1 MMSFGLKSKFLIS
14 AVFLALLSAV
24 AAWQGWIPS
33 SQAKSKT
40 TENPTTTATVENVES
55 KLLLSGEVA
64 PAFQVEVKPE
74 VGGKIRKI
82 HVLPGQTVSR
92 GDKLVTIDDTDI
104 LTEKASAETEIEGA
118 SLAVEKNR
126 GNYVR
131 AQALFD
137 QKLISKEVFANL
149 EADFKISE
157 NTLEK
162 AQRKLQIVKDR
173 LNKTTILSP
182 ADGTILDV
190 NVNEGQVVVGAASVN
205 SGTVLMLFADLSR
218 LLINA
223 HVNQMDAG
231 RLSVGQKMTIR
242 LADDDSENIEAN
254 IEFIAP
260 IATVKNN
267 IKGFEVQAVIQEN
280 QTRLKPGM
288 SVSMDVPIA
297 HADQVV
303 TVPVAAV
310 FKEKD
315 QKVVYVRKG
324 GAVQR
329 RIVSVG
335 ITDMSRAEI
344 KAGLEEGEEILLIDP
359 ATLPPGKS

>member
-1 MMSFGLKSKFLIS
+1 MD
-14 AVFLALLSAV
+14 AVE
-24 AAWQGWIPS
+24 P
-33 SQAKSKT
+33 
-40 TENPTTTATVENVES
+40 
-55 KLLLSGEVA
+55 KLLLSGEVT

-74 VGGKIRKI
+74 VGGKVKQI
-82 HVLPGQTVSR
+82 HVIPGQTVSK
-92 GDKLVTIDDTDI
+92 GDALVTIDDTDL

-118 SLAVEKNR
+118 SLAVDKTR
-126 GNYVR
+126 GNYDR
-131 AQALFD
+131 AHALFE

-162 AQRKLQIVKDR
+162 AQRKLQTVNDR
-173 LNKTTILSP
+173 LSKTRILAP
-182 ADGTILDV
+182 GDGTILDV

-205 SGTVLMLFADLSR
+205 SGTVLLLFADLSR

-231 RLSVGQKMTIR
+231 RLSVGQEMSIR
-242 LADDDSENIEAN
+242 FSDDDSTSFKAN

-267 IKGFEVQAVIQEN
+267 IKGFEVQAVIGEN
-280 QTRLKPGM
+280 QSRLKPGM
-288 SVSMDVPIA
+288 SVSMDVPVG
-297 HADQVV
+297 HADKVV

-310 FKEKD
+310 FKDKD

-324 GAVQR
+324 GEVTRRVVAV
-329 RIVSVG
+329 G
-335 ITDMSRAEI
+335 LTDMSRAEI
-344 KAGLEEGEEILLIDP
+344 KSGLEEGEEILLVDP
-359 ATLPPGKS
+359 GVLPHEKS

>member
-1 MMSFGLKSKFLIS
+1 LKLKILI
-14 AVFLALLSAV
+14 AAGILVLAFAG
-24 AAWQGWIPS
+24 WRGWIRLPEPKPT
-33 SQAKSKT
+33 AT
-40 TENPTTTATVENVES
+40 INPTATATVDDVEP
-55 KLLLSGEVA
+55 KLFLSGEIT
-64 PAFQVEVKPE
+64 PAFQVEVKSE
-74 VGGKIRKI
+74 VGGKVKKI
-82 HVLPGQTVSR
+82 SVVPGQSVSK
-92 GDKLVTIDDTDI
+92 GDELATIDDTDL

-118 SLAVEKNR
+118 NLAVQKTR
-126 GNYVR
+126 GNYDR
-131 AQALFD
+131 AHALFD

-162 AQRKLQIVKDR
+162 AKRKLQTVDDK
-173 LNKTTILSP
+173 LSKTRILSP
-182 ADGTILDV
+182 GTGTILDV

-205 SGTVLMLFADLSR
+205 SGTLLLLFADLSR

-231 RLSVGQKMTIR
+231 RLAVGQEMTIR
-242 LADDDSENIEAN
+242 LSDDEPEKIKAL

-260 IATVKNN
+260 VATVKNN

-280 QTRLKPGM
+280 HGRLKPGM
-288 SVSMDVPIA
+288 SVSMDVPVG
-297 HADQVV
+297 HASNVV

-324 GAVQR
+324 AAVQR
-329 RIVSVG
+329 RIIAVG
-335 ITDMSRAEI
+335 LTDMSKAEI
-344 KAGLEEGEEILLIDP
+344 KSGLAEGEEILLVDP
-359 ATLPPGKS
+359 TTLPPGKS

>member
-1 MMSFGLKSKFLIS
+1 M
-14 AVFLALLSAV
+14 
-24 AAWQGWIPS
+24 PDTN
-33 SQAKSKT
+33 SKT
-40 TENPTTTATVENVES
+40 SDNPTATATVENVEP
-55 KLLLSGEVA
+55 KLLLSGEIT

-74 VGGKIRKI
+74 VGGKVRKI
-82 HVLPGQTVSR
+82 YVVAGQTVSK

-104 LTEKASAETEIEGA
+104 LTEKASAETEIAGA
-118 SLAVEKNR
+118 SLSVEKTR
-126 GNYVR
+126 GNYAR
-131 AQALFD
+131 ARALFD

-162 AQRKLQIVKDR
+162 AQRKLEIVNDR
-173 LNKTTILSP
+173 LRKTTILSP
-182 ADGTILDV
+182 AAGTILDV
-190 NVNEGQVVVGAASVN
+190 MVNEGQVVVGAASVN

-231 RLSVGQKMTIR
+231 RLSVGQEMTIR
-242 LADDDSENIEAN
+242 FSDDESDKVKAG

-280 QTRLKPGM
+280 KGRLKPGM
-288 SVSMDVPIA
+288 SVSMDVPTG

-324 GAVQR
+324 EAVQR
-329 RIVSVG
+329 RVVAVG
-335 ITDMSRAEI
+335 LTDMSRAEI
-344 KAGLEEGEEILLIDP
+344 KSGLEEGEEILLVDP
-359 ATLPPGKS
+359 TALQPGKS

>member
-1 MMSFGLKSKFLIS
+1 M
-14 AVFLALLSAV
+14 
-24 AAWQGWIPS
+24 
-33 SQAKSKT
+33 
-40 TENPTTTATVENVES
+40 ENLES
-55 KLLLSGEVA
+55 KLFLSGEIT

-74 VGGKIRKI
+74 VGGKVRKI
-82 HVLPGQTVSR
+82 YVVPGQTVAK

-118 SLAVEKNR
+118 SLAVEKTR
-126 GNYVR
+126 GNYAR
-131 AQALFD
+131 ARALFE

-162 AQRKLQIVKDR
+162 AQRKLQIVNDR

-182 ADGTILDV
+182 ASGTILDV
-190 NVNEGQVVVGAASVN
+190 MVNEGQVVVGAASVN

-231 RLSVGQKMTIR
+231 RLNVGQEMTIR
-242 LADDDSENIEAN
+242 FSDDESDKIKAV

-280 QTRLKPGM
+280 KGRLKPGM
-288 SVSMDVPIA
+288 SVSMDVPTG

-324 GAVQR
+324 VTVQR
-329 RIVSVG
+329 RVVAVG
-335 ITDMSRAEI
+335 LTDLSRAEI
-344 KAGLEEGEEILLIDP
+344 KSGLEEGEEILLVDP
-359 ATLPPGKS
+359 TSIPPGKS

>member
-1 MMSFGLKSKFLIS
+1 M
-14 AVFLALLSAV
+14 
-24 AAWQGWIPS
+24 
-33 SQAKSKT
+33 
-40 TENPTTTATVENVES
+40 ENLES
-55 KLLLSGEVA
+55 KLFLSGEIT

-74 VGGKIRKI
+74 VGGKVRKI
-82 HVLPGQTVSR
+82 YVGPGQTVAK

-118 SLAVEKNR
+118 SLAVEKTR
-126 GNYVR
+126 GNYAR
-131 AQALFD
+131 ARALFE

-162 AQRKLQIVKDR
+162 AQRKLQIVNDR

-182 ADGTILDV
+182 ASGTILDV
-190 NVNEGQVVVGAASVN
+190 MVNEGQVVVGAASVN

-231 RLSVGQKMTIR
+231 RLNVGQEMTIR
-242 LADDDSENIEAN
+242 FSDDESDKIKAV

-280 QTRLKPGM
+280 KGRLKPGM
-288 SVSMDVPIA
+288 SVSMDVPTG

-324 GAVQR
+324 VTVQR
-329 RIVSVG
+329 RVVAVG
-335 ITDMSRAEI
+335 LTDLSRAEI
-344 KAGLEEGEEILLIDP
+344 KSGLEEGEEILLVDP
-359 ATLPPGKS
+359 TSIPPGKS